1 MSQIIVFSVEVPVE
15 HVVEVVH
22 VIQVVI
28 VEVIQV
34 VIIFCTGLWGRA

>member
-1 MSQIIVFSVEVPVE
+1 MSQIIVSSVEVPV
-15 HVVEVVH
+15 VQIVEV
-22 VIQVVI
+22 IRVVI